1 MAWPAASLDN
11 PAAGKIFPV
20 CLFNVIVAEIFARN
34 GRFAVACATPPCQL
48 RENAMSGHS
57 KWSTIKNKKAA
68 TDAKRGQAF
77 SRLSKEVTLAAKS
90 GGKDMSMNPRLR
102 TAVAAAKAVNM
113 PNDNIER
120 AIKKGTGEL
129 LGAVLEEIMYEGYAP
144 GGVGVLVSTLT
155 DNRNRTAANVR
166 SAFAKHN
173 GSMAAANAVAWQFH
187 RKSRF
192 VIEGEHANEDKLM
205 ELLLDSGAD
214 IEDISVSDGVAEIL
228 APPEAFAAIVET
240 LEKAKI
246 PVGES
251 SIALLPETPMV
262 VTDPSIARQVTRLI
276 EILEE
281 DDEVQAVYTN
291 LDISDEV
298 AAKMAED
305 G

>member
-1 MAWPAASLDN
+1 
-11 PAAGKIFPV
+11 
-20 CLFNVIVAEIFARN
+20 
-34 GRFAVACATPPCQL
+34 
-48 RENAMSGHS
+48 MSGHS

-90 GGKDMSMNPRLR
+90 GGKDLDMNPRLR

-129 LGAVLEEIMYEGYAP
+129 QGAVLEEIMYEGYAP
-144 GGVGVLVSTLT
+144 GGVGVLVCTLT

-166 SAFAKHN
+166 STFTKHN

-214 IEDISVSDGVAEIL
+214 VQDIIVSDGMAEIF
-228 APPEAFAAIVET
+228 AAADAFAAIAQT

-246 PVGES
+246 PVSES
-251 SIALLPETPMV
+251 SIPMLPETPMV
-262 VTDPSIARQVTRLI
+262 VTDPSLARQAAKLI

-281 DDEVQAVYTN
+281 DDEVQAVYSN
-291 LDISDEV
+291 LEISDEV
-298 AAKMAED
+298 AAKMAEE